1 MSYIVRFTGNFLI
14 NEKLDDKLA
23 EYLERFYNTRHVKR
37 NIEKTKQMYPNWK
50 EFCFRNRIGED
61 GEYFANGENFLEKD
75 DDIISYR
82 VPPGIQPSILCPWRI
97 DEFHKSIIW
106 DGKENLIPIEEHA
119 QWLQYLIE
127 NFLSPCGYIVNGSV
141 TYKTRIFYSER
152 EEAVRVGKITIT
164 DNVIDVKDFN
174 FV

>member
-1 MSYIVRFTGNFLI
+1 MSYIARFKGNFLI
-14 NEKLDDKLA
+14 NEKLDVKLA

-82 VPPGIQPSILCPWRI
+82 VPP
-97 DEFHKSIIW
+97 
-106 DGKENLIPIEEHA
+106 
-119 QWLQYLIE
+119 
-127 NFLSPCGYIVNGSV
+127 
-141 TYKTRIFYSER
+141 
-152 EEAVRVGKITIT
+152 
-164 DNVIDVKDFN
+164 
-174 FV
+174 